1 MERLIGWMRRRLA
14 AMRREPR
21 YQRLIDYELEE
32 ELPEGELLLVDLGP
46 GAGPNNVAVVP
57 ELEEEV
63 ESENMA
69 AMRELSLAL
78 EGAADAASQA
88 RSAHSMA
95 LVEVERLQRELDQ
108 SRKEV
113 VAMEEE
119 RNIWRERW
127 WEAAEQIVFAVEQL
141 EAAGLPAAAT
151 AAADEDVQ
159 GEEEEEELDNTLT
172 VEEVFGAAEEETSF
186 YMDFEE

>member
-1 MERLIGWMRRRLA
+1 
-14 AMRREPR
+14 
-21 YQRLIDYELEE
+21 
-32 ELPEGELLLVDLGP
+32 
-46 GAGPNNVAVVP
+46 
-57 ELEEEV
+57 
-63 ESENMA
+63 
-69 AMRELSLAL
+69 
-78 EGAADAASQA
+78 
-88 RSAHSMA
+88 MA

-159 GEEEEEELDNTLT
+159 GEEEGEEEEELDNTLT